1 MPEKFTLAGV
11 QMDPFLM
18 DKEANLARMIDS
30 VEQAVAKQSRLVV
43 FPECALTGYC
53 FESLQ
58 EALPYAETI
67 PGPST
72 ERLAGVC
79 RKAQVYLVLGMLEK
93 DGDRCFN
100 AAALIGPEGVVG
112 KYRKVPSA
120 LSGRGPVRGLR
131 RSRFRGPPDPPGRIG
146 LNICYDGSFPESART
161 LALNGADV
169 ILLPTNWPT
178 GAEAFAE
185 FLVNARGLENHV
197 FSVAVNRVGR
207 ERGFRFIGRSRI
219 ANPSG
224 RTLALASPDGG
235 GNHLRRNR
243 SLGRPRQ
250 THHPGSGQ
258 TPRSTASRTAGPST
272 TARSWKRPTRIE
284 GLAGCYWLTP
294 SMCLAGRPPCRADYS
309 RKNGR
314 SLMKMNHEW
323 TPINTNRPE
332 DR

>member
-11 QMDPFLM
+11 QMDPRLM

-72 ERLAGVC
+72 EPLAGVC

-112 KYRKVPSA
+112 KYRKVHLPF
-120 LSGRGPVRGLR
+120 LGVDRFVDSGDLGFEVHQTRL
-131 RSRFRGPPDPPGRIG
+131 GRIG

-161 LALNGADV
+161 MALNGADM

-197 FSVAVNRVGR
+197 FSVAVNRVGK

-219 ANPSG
+219 VNPSG
-224 RTLALASPDGG
+224 RTLALASPDGEEIIYAEIDPSAARDKHITRVPG
-235 GNHLRRNR
+235 KHQINRFKDRRPQYY
-243 SLGRPRQ
+243 GKIVE
-250 THHPGSGQ
+250 
-258 TPRSTASRTAGPST
+258 ASDP
-272 TARSWKRPTRIE
+272 
-284 GLAGCYWLTP
+284 
-294 SMCLAGRPPCRADYS
+294 D
-309 RKNGR
+309 
-314 SLMKMNHEW
+314 
-323 TPINTNRPE
+323 
-332 DR
+332 

>member
-11 QMDPFLM
+11 QMDPRLM

-72 ERLAGVC
+72 ERLAGAC

-100 AAALIGPEGVVG
+100 AAALIGPEGVMG
-112 KYRKVPSA
+112 KYRKVHLPF
-120 LSGRGPVRGLR
+120 LGVDRFVDSGDLGFEVHQTRL
-131 RSRFRGPPDPPGRIG
+131 GRIG

-161 LALNGADV
+161 MALNGADM
-169 ILLPTNWPT
+169 ILLPTNWPK
-178 GAEAFAE
+178 GAEEFAE

-197 FSVAVNRVGR
+197 FSVAVNRVGK

-219 ANPSG
+219 VNPSG
-224 RTLALASPDGG
+224 RTLALASPDGEEIIFAEIDPSAARDKHITRVPG
-235 GNHLRRNR
+235 KHQINRFKDRRPQYY
-243 SLGRPRQ
+243 GKIVEAPD
-250 THHPGSGQ
+250 P
-258 TPRSTASRTAGPST
+258 
-272 TARSWKRPTRIE
+272 
-284 GLAGCYWLTP
+284 
-294 SMCLAGRPPCRADYS
+294 D
-309 RKNGR
+309 
-314 SLMKMNHEW
+314 
-323 TPINTNRPE
+323 
-332 DR
+332 

>member
-11 QMDPFLM
+11 QMDPSLM

-112 KYRKVPSA
+112 KYRKVHLPF
-120 LSGRGPVRGLR
+120 LGVDRFVDSGDLGFEVHQTRL
-131 RSRFRGPPDPPGRIG
+131 GRIG

-161 LALNGADV
+161 MALNGADM

-197 FSVAVNRVGR
+197 FSVAVNRVGK

-219 ANPSG
+219 VNPSG
-224 RTLALASPDGG
+224 RTLALASPDGEEIIFAEIDPSAARDKHITRVPG
-235 GNHLRRNR
+235 KHQINRFKDRRPQYY
-243 SLGRPRQ
+243 GKIVEAPD
-250 THHPGSGQ
+250 P
-258 TPRSTASRTAGPST
+258 
-272 TARSWKRPTRIE
+272 
-284 GLAGCYWLTP
+284 
-294 SMCLAGRPPCRADYS
+294 D
-309 RKNGR
+309 
-314 SLMKMNHEW
+314 
-323 TPINTNRPE
+323 
-332 DR
+332 